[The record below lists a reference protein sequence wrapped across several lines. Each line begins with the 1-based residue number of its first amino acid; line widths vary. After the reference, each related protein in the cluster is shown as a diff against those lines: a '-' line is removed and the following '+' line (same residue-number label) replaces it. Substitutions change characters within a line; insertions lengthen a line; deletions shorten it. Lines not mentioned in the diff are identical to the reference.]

1 MPSGY
6 EPAVQ
11 LVLPYFGLFA
21 YVIGRQSWLVDASK
35 ILLIQSGWE
44 FSDEQPVEGLGHASL
59 LVNPAEWIVDE
70 QF

>member
-21 YVIGRQSWLVDASK
+21 YVIGRQSWLVDASR
-35 ILLIQSGWE
+35 IP
-44 FSDEQPVEGLGHASL
+44 SDPVGLG
-59 LVNPAEWIVDE
+59 V
-70 QF
+70 FG